1 MESTFDN
8 SQKLATESGSAVIEL
23 QTSAKCRVS
32 GGVLQPFLNFGPM
45 PIANGFLTE
54 SEVAAEPYFP
64 LEVGFCEESLMV
76 QLTQQVPPEA
86 MFHDAYAFFSS
97 TSRKMSAHFRDTAT
111 WVHDHY
117 VDNEAPL
124 VAELGSNDGIF
135 LHYFAECQ
143 VPHLGIEPSANV
155 AEVARSKGVRTVSEF
170 FGCEQGRAYADS
182 YGAADVIFA
191 ANVMCHIPDLN
202 SVAEGVAHWLKPQG
216 VLIFEDP
223 YLGDILNKT
232 SYDQIYDEH
241 AFYFCGHSVQRWVE
255 RHGLELVDLIPQ
267 STHGGSMRYVIARR
281 GSRPVSEA
289 VQNIL
294 SQERASGID
303 RLETYVHFA
312 EKVEASK
319 ERLMEMLELLR
330 DQRKKVA
337 GYGATSK
344 STTVT
349 NYCGITPDHVAYIA
363 DTTPIKQGKLS
374 PGAHIP
380 VVSHE
385 RFVSEPPDVTL
396 LFAWN
401 HAEEI
406 MSKETEYTASGGKWL
421 TYVPEVKLQ

>member
-8 SQKLATESGSAVIEL
+8 SQKAVADAGSAVIEVDMN
-23 QTSAKCRVS
+23 AKCRIS
-32 GGVLQPFLNFGPM
+32 GGILQPFLNFGPM

-54 SEVAAEPYFP
+54 IEIETEPFFP
-64 LEVGFCEESLMV
+64 LEVGFCEDSLMV

-86 MFHDAYAFFSS
+86 MFHEAYAFFSS
-97 TSRKMSAHFRDTAT
+97 TSRKMAAYFRETAT
-111 WVHDHY
+111 WVHDSY
-117 VDNEAPL
+117 VETDAPL

-135 LHYFAECQ
+135 LQYFAETD

-170 FGCEQGRAYADS
+170 FGREQGRAYAES
-182 YGAADVIFA
+182 YGTADVIFA

-223 YLGDILNKT
+223 YLGDILSKT

-255 RHGLELVDLIPQ
+255 RHGLELVDLLPQ
-267 STHGGSMRYVIARR
+267 TTHGGSMRYVIARQ
-281 GSRPVSEA
+281 GSRPVSAA
-289 VQNIL
+289 VQQIL
-294 SQERASGID
+294 NKERAIGID
-303 RLETYVHFA
+303 RMETYLRFA
-312 EKVEASK
+312 ENVQASK
-319 ERLMEMLELLR
+319 ERLMETLEMLR
-330 DQRKKVA
+330 NQGKRVA

-380 VVSHE
+380 IVSHD
-385 RFVSEPPDVTL
+385 RFVSDRPDVAL

-406 MSKETEYTASGGKWL
+406 MSKESEYTASGGKWL
-421 TYVPEVKLQ
+421 TYVPEVALQ